1 MFPKAKPPICVQLQS
16 CYFLKDRC
24 ILGIHYAVFVDF
36 VFVSAALCSVGL
48 YLLNRLL
55 PERFLAAHMSSRSN
69 HTTVARQIGGL
80 ALVPAIIATLL
91 IFAPDLEINAQ
102 LALCLSGA
110 SLLLWI
116 VGGLDDR
123 YELSE
128 VIRLGSQFIA
138 AGLVVYGLGP
148 GFRLMPD
155 LLPYWLETVLIVFAL
170 VVAINVTNFMD
181 GLDLMT
187 AAGIGIPLAGIGIL
201 AAIGLAGLESGG
213 IGIIAAG
220 GVLGFALFNR
230 PPATI
235 FLGDSGTLPLG
246 LIAGTAL
253 ILLARETHI
262 TVALILPL
270 YYILDAGTTIVMRLS
285 QGENILKAHSKH
297 AYQTAKRS
305 GWSVLTVIG
314 HVALLNVILIT
325 CSVALLALDHT
336 ITQIAFLLVA
346 IVATLVLLLDFRG
359 RFRKL

>member
-1 MFPKAKPPICVQLQS
+1 MR
-16 CYFLKDRC
+16 FLL
-24 ILGIHYAVFVDF
+24 ISFL
-36 VFVSAALCSVGL
+36 VSAALCGIGL
-48 YLLNRLL
+48 YLLDRLL
-55 PERFLAAHMSSRSN
+55 PERFLAARMSSRSN

-80 ALVPAIIATLL
+80 ALVPAIIVTVL
-91 IFAPDLEINAQ
+91 IFAPDLEINAH

-128 VIRLGSQFIA
+128 IIRLGSQFIA
-138 AGLVVYGLGP
+138 AGLVVYGLGSD
-148 GFRLMPD
+148 FRLLPD
-155 LLPYWLETVLIVFAL
+155 LLPYWLEAVLIVFAL
-170 VVAINVTNFMD
+170 VVSINVTNFMD

-230 PPATI
+230 PPAII
-235 FLGDSGTLPLG
+235 FLGDSGSLPLG

-262 TVALILPL
+262 AVALILPL

-314 HVALLNVILIT
+314 HVALLNVILIA
-325 CSVALLALDHT
+325 CAVALLALDHT

>member
-1 MFPKAKPPICVQLQS
+1 ML
-16 CYFLKDRC
+16 FLL
-24 ILGIHYAVFVDF
+24 ITFLI
-36 VFVSAALCSVGL
+36 SAALCGIGL

-55 PERFLAAHMSSRSN
+55 PERFLAARMSSRSN
-69 HTTVARQIGGL
+69 HATLARQIGGL
-80 ALVPAIIATLL
+80 ALIPAIIATLL
-91 IFAPDLEINAQ
+91 IFAPDLEINSH
-102 LALCLSGA
+102 LALCLTAA

-116 VGGLDDR
+116 LGGLDDR

-128 VIRLGSQFIA
+128 IIRLGSQFAA
-138 AGLVVYGLGP
+138 AGLIVYGLGP
-148 GFRLMPD
+148 DFRLLPE
-155 LLPYWLETVLIVFAL
+155 LLPHWLEEVLIVVAL
-170 VVAINVTNFMD
+170 VVSINVTNFMD

-201 AAIGLAGLESGG
+201 AAVGLAGLESGG

-235 FLGDSGTLPLG
+235 FLGDSGSLPLG
-246 LIAGTAL
+246 LITGTAL

-262 TVALILPL
+262 AVALILPL

-297 AYQTAKRS
+297 AYQAAKRS
-305 GWSVLTVIG
+305 GWSVLKVIG
-314 HVALLNVILIT
+314 HVALLNVILI
-325 CSVALLALDHT
+325 VALLTLDNT
-336 ITQIAFLLVA
+336 ITQVAVLLVA

>member
-1 MFPKAKPPICVQLQS
+1 MKTVFSVFAML
-16 CYFLKDRC
+16 FLL
-24 ILGIHYAVFVDF
+24 ISFL
-36 VFVSAALCSVGL
+36 VSAALCGIGL

-55 PERFLAAHMSSRSN
+55 PERFLAARMSSRSN

-80 ALVPAIIATLL
+80 ALIPAIIATLL
-91 IFAPDLEINAQ
+91 IFAPDLEVNAQ

-128 VIRLGSQFIA
+128 IVRLGSQFIA
-138 AGLVVYGLGP
+138 AGVVVYGLGP
-148 GFRLMPD
+148 DFRLLPE
-155 LLPYWLETVLIVFAL
+155 LLPHWLEVALIVIAL
-170 VVAINVTNFMD
+170 MVAINVTNFMD

-201 AAIGLAGLESGG
+201 AALGLAGLESGG
-213 IGIIAAG
+213 IAIIAAG
-220 GVLGFALFNR
+220 GILGFALFNR

-235 FLGDSGTLPLG
+235 FLGDSGSLPLG
-246 LIAGTAL
+246 LITGTAL

-262 TVALILPL
+262 VVALIVPL

-305 GWSVLTVIG
+305 GWSVLKVVG
-314 HVALLNVILIT
+314 HVALLNLVLIA
-325 CSVALLALDHT
+325 CAIALLALDNT
-336 ITQIAFLLVA
+336 ITQVAFLLVA
-346 IVATLVLLLDFRG
+346 VVATLVLLLDFRG